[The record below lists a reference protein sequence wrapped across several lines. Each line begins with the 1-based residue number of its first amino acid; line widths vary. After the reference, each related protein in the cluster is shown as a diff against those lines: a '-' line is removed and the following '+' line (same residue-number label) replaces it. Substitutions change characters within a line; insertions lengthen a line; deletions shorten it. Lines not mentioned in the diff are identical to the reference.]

1 MFSAA
6 GGGEDARVPR
16 VMPAR
21 PTPAQQQQLLRMP
34 TLGSSSCRSSAN
46 FDEELS
52 ALANH
57 AAYELSYAKSDS
69 AKELEERQDEV
80 ASANVD
86 IIKETD
92 AKTADETDE
101 AKSED
106 CTAYASATAASVE
119 DAGAWKQQLSE
130 QCKNLDGET
139 SALANHEAH
148 ELGNAKSKGAKQLD
162 ERQDDYAR
170 EVHLVACEV
179 WAKVPA
185 EALVFEVGEWT
196 RKYVGVGPGL
206 GRTRRSCF
214 YRRSGHQSHA
224 IAGGAGC
231 LPAPARESARRQCQA
246 RVELSQCRLYS
257 ASDL

>member
-106 CTAYASATAASVE
+106 CTAYASAIVASAE
-119 DAGAWKQQLSE
+119 DAGVWKQQLSE
-130 QCKNLDGET
+130 HYKNLDEEA

-179 WAKVPA
+179 WARVPA
-185 EALVFEVGEWT
+185 EALVREVGEWI
-196 RKYVGVGPGL
+196 RKSVDELLKSVSDPAWGE
-206 GRTRRSCF
+206 RD
-214 YRRSGHQSHA
+214 SHA
-224 IAGGAGC
+224 FVGAVAIRVMRLQAERAVC
-231 LPAPARESARRQCQA
+231 QHLLENLPADSAKGESN
-246 RVELSQCRLYS
+246 
-257 ASDL
+257 